1 VIALASLG
9 TFVELVW
16 FSPPL
21 AATMWAVWI
30 VTRVPVEDC
39 LRNSSLRRS
48 LYCCCSFAHS
58 RFCARV
64 PGDKRCR
71 YLIANVTHWGGD
83 GPTLVVVVAALR
95 SAHAHTKALIRVD
108 TSSAACLS
116 TFCLESSAL
125 SSVLRLLHAYL
136 PAPLSLFAHSWP
148 GKWWNLHLLVFI
160 CVFSDS
166 WLSEMFM
173 GLTLVVSHWI

>member
-48 LYCCCSFAHS
+48 LCCCSFAHS
-58 RFCARV
+58 RFCVRV

-83 GPTLVVVVAALR
+83 GPTLVGFVLLCCDYFAVANEISR
-95 SAHAHTKALIRVD
+95 SLAQII
-108 TSSAACLS
+108 AAS
-116 TFCLESSAL
+116 WMDFFGGNF
-125 SSVLRLLHAYL
+125 VLD
-136 PAPLSLFAHSWP
+136 
-148 GKWWNLHLLVFI
+148 WNYR
-160 CVFSDS
+160 C
-166 WLSEMFM
+166 WLWVYS
-173 GLTLVVSHWI
+173 